1 MASFQ
6 PATQGHPVP
15 RTPALFIGHGSPMNA
30 IERNSFSES
39 WRTLG
44 EALPHPRAVVC
55 ISAHWLTR
63 GTQVTSNTKP
73 KTIHDFGGFPQALYQ
88 VEYPAPGSPAVA
100 EEIKAALAEHT
111 PVTLTEDWGLDHGTW
126 SILRHI
132 HPAADVPV
140 LQLSIDSSASGET
153 FFRIGEQLRPLRDKG
168 ILFVGS
174 GNIVHNLRLVD
185 WNRLNDKGYA
195 HDWAREAD
203 ALAQKLI
210 RERDYAKLIQWTA
223 LGKSMELAVNSAEHY
238 VPLLYILGLSHAD
251 EKPLFFNAE
260 AVGGALTMTSV
271 RFG

>member
-1 MASFQ
+1 M
-6 PATQGHPVP
+6 
-15 RTPALFIGHGSPMNA
+15 FIGHGSPMNA
-30 IERNSFSES
+30 IERNSFSEK
-39 WRTLG
+39 WRSIG
-44 EALPHPRAVVC
+44 EALPHPRAVVA

-63 GTQVTSNTKP
+63 GTQVTSNKKP

-88 VEYPAPGSPAVA
+88 VEYPAPGSPDIAN
-100 EEIKAALAEHT
+100 EIKAALGNHT
-111 PVTLTEDWGLDHGTW
+111 PVTLTEEWGLDHGTW

-140 LQLSIDSSASGET
+140 LQLSIDATASGET
-153 FFRIGEQLRPLRDKG
+153 FFRIGEKLRPLRDKG
-168 ILFVGS
+168 ILFLGS

-185 WNRLNDKGYA
+185 WNRLNEKGFA

-203 ALAQKLI
+203 AMVQKLI

-223 LGKSMELAVNSAEHY
+223 LGKSIELAVNSAEHF
-238 VPLLYILGLSHAD
+238 VPLLYVLGLSHPD
-251 EKPLFFNAE
+251 EKPEFFNAE

>member
-1 MASFQ
+1 MF
-6 PATQGHPVP
+6 V
-15 RTPALFIGHGSPMNA
+15 GHGSPMNA
-30 IERNSFSES
+30 IERNSFSEK
-39 WRTLG
+39 WRSIG

-63 GTQVTSNTKP
+63 GTQVTSNLKP
-73 KTIHDFGGFPQALYQ
+73 KTIHDFGGFPQALYEVQ
-88 VEYPAPGSPAVA
+88 YPAPGSPEVA
-100 EEIKAALAEHT
+100 QEIKAALAKLA
-111 PVTLTEDWGLDHGTW
+111 PVTLSENWGLDHGTW

-168 ILFVGS
+168 IFFVGS

-185 WNRLNDKGYA
+185 WNRLNEKGYA

-203 ALAQKLI
+203 ALVQKLI

-238 VPLLYILGLSHAD
+238 VPLLYILGLSHAN
-251 EKPLFFNAE
+251 EMPSFFNAE